1 MVVRRKKATPV
12 ILPRDRS
19 NRQPWFR
26 SPHLVPLAWIA
37 AAVLVANGPSLLHLV
52 TANPLVLDAGLAP
65 RAPGRLP
72 GLPYV
77 DGNAGFTLQALG
89 HRAALDWL
97 HGHIPWWNPYEGVG
111 APLAGEM
118 QSGAF
123 FPLTLVLAVPQ
134 GVLVLQLV
142 VEAVTGW
149 STYFLVR
156 RLGVGRTMATAAGVA
171 FALCGTYAW
180 LAHAPIRPV
189 ALLPLCL
196 LGVERA
202 IEAAREHRPGGW
214 RLLAVALA
222 LSVLAGFPETS
233 LVDGVF
239 VAWWAALR
247 LVGPGRAV
255 WRASLARLAGGV
267 VAGAA
272 LAAPLLVAFADYL
285 PYGYVGAHNGSV
297 ARASLPSVG
306 LTQLVLPYSLGP
318 VFGFHLPAGVPDT
331 ITGTWAYVG
340 GFLSATVVAAA
351 LVGVVGRRLRAL
363 RLGLGGWIAVS
374 LLRTFGFPPV
384 VHLLAS
390 VPGIR
395 LTAFYRYA
403 DPSWELAVV
412 VLAGLGL
419 DDLARRATRPRML
432 AAAAVLTAA
441 AGAWAVVTAWPLMT
455 AAVANPPGPAGHG
468 SSYPLGNAVG
478 GALALALL
486 VVGGV
491 LAGGPA
497 RAGRRTPRSARLR
510 RRGRIIMA
518 GVVGAESVLLFGV
531 TSLSAP
537 PPTALRTGSVT
548 WLQHHLGAHR
558 FLTLGPIQPNYGSY
572 FAIAQANINDL
583 PVPKAWNTEI
593 ATHLDPNALPA
604 VFSGGG
610 RIRPT
615 GPTAAQ
621 ELSSHLTEY
630 ESVGV
635 RYVVENAEGRD
646 VQGQPFPPPGSPPWP
661 AGPRLVHRDGFAEIW
676 ELPSSAPVFS
686 LRSLPSRP
694 TAGRPAPSVRHGG
707 LPRTCV
713 VTGSG
718 WDQATV
724 RCSRPSLLIRR
735 VQFVPGWSA
744 VTPSGSRAVVGD
756 ASGPPGLFQEV
767 PVPAGTTTVH
777 FRFLPPHELPAAIA
791 CLLALLAIVVPALV
805 RRARGAPAL
814 DPAGTGAGQSP
825 PGDAVPVGTGGAG
838 GTRGSGSDPRVLR
851 ARHPSEVALRIER
864 DEELVADRIQRE
876 PV

>member
-26 SPHLVPLAWIA
+26 SPHLVPLVCIA

-52 TANPLVLDAGLAP
+52 TTNPLVLDAGLTP

-77 DGNAGFTLQALG
+77 DGNAGFTMQALG

-97 HGHIPWWNPYEGVG
+97 HGHVPWWNPYEGVG
-111 APLAGEM
+111 SPLAGEM

-134 GVLVLQLV
+134 GSLVLQLV

-156 RLGVGRTMATAAGVA
+156 RLGVGRTLATAAGVA
-171 FALCGTYAW
+171 FALSGTFAW

-202 IEAAREHRPGGW
+202 IEAARERRPGGW

-233 LVDGVF
+233 LIDGVF

-247 LVGPGRAV
+247 LAGPGRAV
-255 WRASLARLAGGV
+255 WRSSLARLAGGV
-267 VAGAA
+267 VGGAA

-285 PYGYVGAHNGSV
+285 PYGYVGAHNGAV
-297 ARASLPSVG
+297 AHASLPTVG
-306 LTQLVLPYSLGP
+306 LTQLLLPYSLGP
-318 VFGFHLPAGVPDT
+318 VFGFHLPTGVPDT
-331 ITGTWAYVG
+331 VTGTWAYVG
-340 GFLSATVVAAA
+340 GFLSATMVAAA
-351 LVGVVGRRLRAL
+351 LVGVVGRRLRSL
-363 RLGLGGWIAVS
+363 RLGLAGWIAVC
-374 LLRTFGFPPV
+374 LLRTFGFQPV

-419 DDLARRATRPRML
+419 DDLARRATRPRVL
-432 AAAAVLTAA
+432 VAAAFVTAA
-441 AGAWAVVTAWPLMT
+441 AGAWAAVTAWPLMT
-455 AAVANPPGPAGHG
+455 EAVATPPGPGGHRYL
-468 SSYPLGNAVG
+468 YPLANAAG
-478 GALALALL
+478 AALALALL

-491 LAGGPA
+491 LAAGRA
-497 RAGRRTPRSARLR
+497 RAAPRTSRSARLR
-510 RRGRIIMA
+510 RRGRIMMA
-518 GVVGAESVLLFGV
+518 VVVGAESVLLFGV

-537 PPTALRTGSVT
+537 PPTALRTGSVA
-548 WLQHHLGAHR
+548 WLQHHLGAYR

-572 FAIAQANINDL
+572 FDIAQANVNDL

-593 ATHLDPNALPA
+593 ATQLDPNALPA
-604 VFSGGG
+604 VFTGGG

-621 ELSSHLTEY
+621 ELSAHLAQY

-635 RYVVENAEGRD
+635 RYIVENADGRD

-661 AGPRLVHRDGFAEIW
+661 TGPRLVHRDGFAQIW

-694 TAGRPAPSVRHGG
+694 PGSRPSSSDRHGG
-707 LPRTCV
+707 LPRSCV

-744 VTPSGSRAVVGD
+744 VSPSGSRVVVKD
-756 ASGPPGLFQEV
+756 TSGPPGLFQEV
-767 PVPAGTTTVH
+767 VVPAGTTTVH
-777 FRFLPPHELPAAIA
+777 FRFLPPHELPAAIVFLVA
-791 CLLALLAIVVPALV
+791 LLALVLPVLV
-805 RRARGAPAL
+805 RRARGIPGP
-814 DPAGTGAGQSP
+814 DPARTGSGRGPAGDTVPDGAGDQGVRGS
-825 PGDAVPVGTGGAG
+825 GAG
-838 GTRGSGSDPRVLR
+838 GHGAGGHGAGGHGAGGHGATGAAPVGDSPSD
-851 ARHPSEVALRIER
+851 
-864 DEELVADRIQRE
+864 
-876 PV
+876 